1 MRKINLDLTRVLYT
15 VMKKGRMFLYIHKHK
30 YLNIQFG

>member
-15 VMKKGRMFLYIHKHK
+15 VMKIGRMFLYIHKH
-30 YLNIQFG
+30 LNIQFG